1 MLKRLKCL
9 IFKINLKGMTRLFLV
24 LTFSLLSVG
33 CASTSYEVKVLPVPE
48 RTFPPNEPAL
58 VRLPVVLLFPSGRE
72 VFKHVTDFF
81 KNGLRP
87 KMDDPIQAPGVH
99 LKFSI
104 ADVWTKIQEP
114 IFLDKGIWLL
124 IRPQSLSLGS
134 VRMDP
139 GNLLSAHAGLETT
152 ANPEVIFGPEPLT
165 TPMAIPPLGKFI
177 AGPPTFQA
185 VSNTFISYKEANEHL
200 KDPRLKLIGMSLKGT
215 GQKVTLDGIRMY
227 GSGGQVVVEVK
238 LHYEPLLINLG
249 SKPAK
254 MTVYLKGTPHY
265 LAQEQEFD
273 LPDLDYDIKS
283 SDLMV
288 QMADLMFKG
297 DFRNQ
302 LRKIA
307 RLPVGP
313 KMEELK
319 EKIDLALNRR
329 LGPFVRLN
337 AKVES
342 LKILDGLADN
352 EGIVVRVAIKGTAAL
367 DVTWN

>member
-1 MLKRLKCL
+1 
-9 IFKINLKGMTRLFLV
+9 MTRVFLLLILSM
-24 LTFSLLSVG
+24 LTVG
-33 CASTSYEVKVLPVPE
+33 CAGTSYEVKVLPVPE

-58 VRLPVVLLFPSGRE
+58 IRLPVVLLFPSGGE
-72 VFKHVTDFF
+72 VVHHITDFF

-87 KMDDPIQAPGVH
+87 KMDVPITLPGSH

-104 ADVWTKIQEP
+104 TDIWEKIQEP

-134 VRMDP
+134 VRADP
-139 GNLLSAHAGLETT
+139 RDILTAHAGLETT

-165 TPMAIPPLGKFI
+165 SPKPLPKLGKFI
-177 AGPPTFQA
+177 PGPPTFQA
-185 VSNTFISYKEANEHL
+185 VSNTFISYKEANQHL
-200 KDPRLKLIGMSLKGT
+200 KDPRLKLIGMALRGT

-238 LHYEPLLINLG
+238 LHYQPLIINLG

-254 MTVYLKGTPHY
+254 LTVYLKGTPHY
-265 LAQEQEFD
+265 LPKEQEFD

-297 DFRNQ
+297 DFRKQ

-307 RLPVGP
+307 RLPIGP

-319 EKIDLALNRR
+319 GKIDLALNRK
-329 LGPFVRLN
+329 LGPFTRLS
-337 AKVES
+337 ARVDS

-352 EGIVVRVAIKGTAAL
+352 EGIVVRVEIKGSAAL